1 MAESPVVPGR
11 PCSIAATLQVAG
23 DRWSLLAMR
32 EILFGNRRFSQIAR
46 NTGAPRDRL
55 AVRLKSLVADGILEK
70 REYQATRFEYHLTEA
85 GRELLPVL
93 VGLMTWGDRWA
104 ADDPPLV
111 LEHHG
116 HPIRPAMVCR
126 TCGQAISDDDLHLVS
141 HAPGWTI
148 SGPDA
153 RKDGVQPS

>member
-1 MAESPVVPGR
+1 M
-11 PCSIAATLQVAG
+11 AATLQVAG
-23 DRWSLLAMR
+23 DRWSLPAMR

-46 NTGAPRDRL
+46 NTGAPRDRP

-104 ADDPPLV
+104 ADDPPMV

-116 HPIRPAMVCR
+116 HRIRPAMVCR

-148 SGPDA
+148 SGPEAQTDT
-153 RKDGVQPS
+153 VQPS